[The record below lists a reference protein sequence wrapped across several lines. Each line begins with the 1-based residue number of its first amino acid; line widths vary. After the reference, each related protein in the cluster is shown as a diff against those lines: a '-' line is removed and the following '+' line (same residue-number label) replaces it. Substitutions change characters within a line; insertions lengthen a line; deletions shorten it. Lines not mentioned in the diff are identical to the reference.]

1 MPRWKQRKG
10 RVFMRPFP
18 LTLTLCGSFPSIL
31 SSPNLPQYTFR
42 RLGRRRSR
50 SLATPPSADERPQDA
65 QVLPQHNGLPSPPA
79 RPPAPPPAPPS
90 LARSSLFAQDKD
102 RQSVSLKRSVIFLAR
117 QGSLRFLVRRVSV
130 SFPPSF
136 CGCRIDWLLF
146 VAATSLPSSRAFMHL
161 ER

>member
-1 MPRWKQRKG
+1 MSYMPRWKQRKG

-102 RQSVSLKRSVIFLAR
+102 RQSVSQSQEKRHFPRSPGISPFFGPSGVR
-117 QGSLRFLVRRVSV
+117 Q
-130 SFPPSF
+130 FPAF
-136 CGCRIDWLLF
+136 TLWL
-146 VAATSLPSSRAFMHL
+146 PN
-161 ER
+161 